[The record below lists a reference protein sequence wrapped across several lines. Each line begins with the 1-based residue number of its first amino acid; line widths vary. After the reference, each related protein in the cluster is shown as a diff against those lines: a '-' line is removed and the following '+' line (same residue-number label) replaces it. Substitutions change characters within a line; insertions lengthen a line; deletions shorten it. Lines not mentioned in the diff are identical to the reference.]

1 MAFTNTTISTPNPK
15 AEEKK
20 LKERLSFLGKKM
32 DEAEVNAASYKNII
46 SKKEQ
51 AEKELSG
58 LEIELQSVKD
68 NLHDLEKE
76 QKEALRNN
84 ELFGADIMNTQKE
97 RDAEMKKGQDMKE
110 KLDTEL
116 SALRSE
122 KVQVEKCVAELERG
136 IASNQQ
142 ALYELVAQNEKL
154 TKDNETLKLSLTST
168 QNTLLSATEEFETL
182 LHSVEQKQKEFSELN
197 VVTDVKQKQ
206 VVSLGNQVVSFEE
219 KLTAL
224 KTAINEEEEKVKHIL
239 EAEKLKITEREGNLT
254 LRESWLKEKEESL
267 RKFHGELEKFF
278 GKKININV

>member
-51 AEKELSG
+51 AEKELAG

-68 NLHDLEKE
+68 NL
-76 QKEALRNN
+76 
-84 ELFGADIMNTQKE
+84 
-97 RDAEMKKGQDMKE
+97 
-110 KLDTEL
+110 
-116 SALRSE
+116 
-122 KVQVEKCVAELERG
+122 
-136 IASNQQ
+136 
-142 ALYELVAQNEKL
+142 
-154 TKDNETLKLSLTST
+154 TLKLALTST

-224 KTAINEEEEKVKHIL
+224 KTAINEEEEKIKHIL

>member
-51 AEKELSG
+51 AEKELAG